1 MSLRQRTP
9 ASRADR
15 VTSLTGQ
22 VRTSDARRS
31 HSVSADTSS
40 EESCRGGAHRE
51 RERESRRLNTLRFP
65 EAHEQ
70 RPSVFT
76 SVTFVTCQG

>member
-1 MSLRQRTP
+1 
-9 ASRADR
+9 
-15 VTSLTGQ
+15 VEELT
-22 VRTSDARRS
+22 
-31 HSVSADTSS
+31 
-40 EESCRGGAHRE
+40 E
-51 RERESRRLNTLRFP
+51 RERESRRLKTLRFP